1 MTATRTDPGD
11 DALRIAAHAL
21 AAATP
26 LAGLSAALIVVA
38 TAAIAIAMLIPVVVR
53 TMSTACLVGV
63 LVLGALAQWLALR
76 VRFDAA
82 LLRDLAHAKEHGS
95 NPWPAFDRA
104 MLDLALLP
112 STKAG
117 RAELARCRG
126 ALRVARAL
134 AYTTAAQLA
143 LFAVVL
149 GDLFLHRTW

>member
-1 MTATRTDPGD
+1 MSEPRTASGD
-11 DALRIAAHAL
+11 DPLRITAHTL
-21 AAATP
+21 AAAAP
-26 LAGLSAALIVVA
+26 LASLSAALIVVA

-76 VRFDAA
+76 VRLDAA
-82 LLRDLAHAKEHGS
+82 LLRDLADAKERSG

-104 MLDLALLP
+104 MQALALLP

-117 RAELARCRG
+117 RDELARCRG
-126 ALRVARAL
+126 ALRLARGL
-134 AYTTAAQLA
+134 GYTVAAQLG
-143 LFAVVL
+143 LFAAVL